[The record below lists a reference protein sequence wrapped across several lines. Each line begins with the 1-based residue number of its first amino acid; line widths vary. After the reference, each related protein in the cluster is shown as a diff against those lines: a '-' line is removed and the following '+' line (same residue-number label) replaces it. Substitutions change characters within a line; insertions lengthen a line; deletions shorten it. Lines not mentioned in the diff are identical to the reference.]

1 MDGYYLG
8 CKRNRAC
15 FFFTC
20 FYSLL
25 EIFQS
30 LISFAHLNNI
40 WSLDYAGMSFFFKLV
55 VALVEIFYEIFLEIL
70 SYDHAISWSLRLY
83 MGYKMYSIWSVFKM
97 AWFFFKGVF
106 TLLKFCRDLS
116 IFHLVWYSRCIFL
129 GSKSEMDGLSQ
140 KFSWPL
146 IHRLHVSGCIKG
158 IEFVSLSLSLLDVL
172 FQLTFIIHCSDLVC
186 WHEETKEF
194 GVYSAVD
201 GAHET
206 SDSDKKGGE

>member
-1 MDGYYLG
+1 MDGIWDARGIEL
-8 CKRNRAC
+8 A
-15 FFFTC
+15 FSLLEC

-70 SYDHAISWSLRLY
+70 SYDHTISWSLRLY

-158 IEFVSLSLSLLDVL
+158 IEFVSLSLSL
-172 FQLTFIIHCSDLVC
+172 F
-186 WHEETKEF
+186 
-194 GVYSAVD
+194 
-201 GAHET
+201 
-206 SDSDKKGGE
+206 

>member
-1 MDGYYLG
+1 MQ
-8 CKRNRAC
+8 
-15 FFFTC
+15 
-20 FYSLL
+20 
-25 EIFQS
+25 E
-30 LISFAHLNNI
+30 
-40 WSLDYAGMSFFFKLV
+40 WVFFFKLV

-129 GSKSEMDGLSQ
+129 GSKLEMDGLSQ

-146 IHRLHVSGCIKG
+146 IHRLHVSRCIKG
-158 IEFVSLSLSLLDVL
+158 IEFVSLSLSFRCSLSTYVYYTLLGSCVL
-172 FQLTFIIHCSDLVC
+172 TWRNERIWGIFGRGWGTRDLRLGQERRRV
-186 WHEETKEF
+186 
-194 GVYSAVD
+194 SRP
-201 GAHET
+201 
-206 SDSDKKGGE
+206 